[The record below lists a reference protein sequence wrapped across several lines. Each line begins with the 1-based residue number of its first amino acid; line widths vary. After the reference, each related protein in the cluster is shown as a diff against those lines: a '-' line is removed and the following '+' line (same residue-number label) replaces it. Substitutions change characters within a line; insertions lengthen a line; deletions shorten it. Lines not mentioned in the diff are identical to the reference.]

1 VTTVPQGSR
10 ASSVG
15 PASLPVV
22 SVAGVFKT
30 FRLPDREL
38 LALQD
43 ISLEVAEGEF
53 LSLIGPS
60 GCGKSTLL
68 RLVAG
73 LAEPS
78 AGSIS
83 IGAESPARARARH
96 DLGFVFQEPTLL
108 PWRTAL
114 ENVTLL
120 LDVAR
125 RGSAA
130 ERRRQGLELLDL
142 VGLRDFA
149 SARPAKLSGGMQ
161 RRVGIARALAL
172 DPRILLLDEPFGA
185 LDEITRQRMNMELL
199 RIWSQRRT
207 TALMV
212 THNVGEAVFL
222 SDRVLVMGTSPGRI
236 TAEVDID
243 LPRPRHLDLLQD
255 PRFFAFS
262 AQLTGLL
269 LGDEAREEAGQ

>member
-1 VTTVPQGSR
+1 VC
-10 ASSVG
+10 
-15 PASLPVV
+15 
-22 SVAGVFKT
+22 KT

-43 ISLEVAEGEF
+43 ISLEVADGEF

-73 LAEPS
+73 LADPS

-83 IGAESPARARARH
+83 IGGESPARARARR

-114 ENVTLL
+114 ANVTLL

-130 ERRRQGLELLDL
+130 ERRKQGLDLLDL

-236 TAEVDID
+236 VAEVDID

-269 LGDEAREEAGQ
+269 LGDEAQEEAGP